1 VGTWALV
8 GTLAAFTLSDGL
20 ASSRTA
26 PIGTVLLATSDT
38 GKMGLVN
45 TRVNTQAASQLAS
58 QVAGQVDTRYE
69 GTAIY
74 DGDILKTKEGSTL
87 RVQLNGPQMVMR
99 SNSFAEV
106 HAIERGFSADLRH
119 GTINVSTSKG
129 QTFKV
134 VADGV
139 TIRSAGDAATV
150 AQIALVSANEIVL
163 GSEKGSLEL
172 SLGTEAKTIEPGNSY
187 RVELEPDQPE
197 ARAQGSRPKHPGT
210 NYWNVTIIGATIV
223 VTVIFIWR
231 TLISPSAP

>member
-20 ASSRTA
+20 ASTRPA
-26 PIGTVLLATSDT
+26 PIGTVLLATNDT
-38 GKMGLVN
+38 GKMGFVN
-45 TRVNTQAASQLAS
+45 TRVNTQLNTQADTD
-58 QVAGQVDTRYE
+58 VDMKYE

-74 DGDILKTKEGSTL
+74 DGDILKTTEGSAL

-99 SNSFAEV
+99 PNSFAEV
-106 HAIERGFSADLRH
+106 HAIERGFFADVKC
-119 GTINVSTSKG
+119 GTIGVSTGKG

-139 TIRSAGDAATV
+139 TIRPVSDAATV

-163 GSEKGSLEL
+163 GSEKGPLEL

-187 RVELEPDQPE
+187 RVEIEPDRPE
-197 ARAQGSRPKHPGT
+197 PGPQESRPK
-210 NYWNVTIIGATIV
+210 
-223 VTVIFIWR
+223 
-231 TLISPSAP
+231 